1 MACVLALACMKAGAM
16 PAVPPLSGR
25 VVDRAGMLTGDD
37 AVRVERAI
45 LDLEQATGGQMAVL
59 TLPTL
64 DGDSLERFSVQ
75 VAETWKI
82 GNKGRDDGAI
92 LLLVRDSHEMRLEI
106 GRGWEG
112 PVNDARAGDIIRGM
126 TPYFRAGR
134 FGDGTVFAVQRV
146 HAFVTGKT
154 PTGMPAASPQNDRY
168 NRIIVLVFCLLLI
181 VIVIGTMSNRNRGKT
196 YRGRRTSDSYWGNGG
211 FSGGGGGFSGGGG
224 GGFSGGGGGGFSG
237 GGGGGFSGGGG
248 GFSGGGA
255 SGRW

>member
-25 VVDRAGMLTGDD
+25 VVDRAGMLPGDD

-154 PTGMPAASPQNDRY
+154 PTGMPEPPPENDDY
-168 NRIIVLVFCLLLI
+168 IHIGSLRIHVFWLFVACCLLVFL
-181 VIVIGTMSNRNRGKT
+181 IGTWSNRRRGNT
-196 YRGRRTSDSYWGNGG
+196 YRSRGSSGSSWGG
-211 FSGGGGGFSGGGG
+211 
-224 GGFSGGGGGGFSG
+224 G

>member
-1 MACVLALACMKAGAM
+1 MLALACLKAGAM

-37 AVRVERAI
+37 AVRVEQAI
-45 LDLEQATGGQMAVL
+45 LDLEGATGGQMAVL

-92 LLLVRDSHEMRLEI
+92 LLLVRDNRDIRLEI

-154 PTGMPAASPQNDRY
+154 PTGVPALPLEDDDRP
-168 NRIIVLVFCLLLI
+168 NRIIVLTFCLALF
-181 VIVIGTMSNRNRGKT
+181 VIVIAVLSTRQ
-196 YRGRRTSDSYWGNGG
+196 RGRTHGSRRSGGSYWGGGG
-211 FSGGGGGFSGGGG
+211 FGGGFRGGGGGFSGGRG
-224 GGFSGGGGGGFSG
+224 GGFR
-237 GGGGGFSGGGG
+237 GGGG

>member
-1 MACVLALACMKAGAM
+1 MMACMLALACLKAGAA
-16 PAVPPLSGR
+16 PAVPPLTGR

-37 AVRVERAI
+37 AMRVEQAI
-45 LDLEQATGGQMAVL
+45 LDLEGATGGQMAVL

-82 GNKGRDDGAI
+82 GTKGRDDGAI
-92 LLLVRDSHEMRLEI
+92 LLLVRDSHDMRLEI

-126 TPYFRAGR
+126 IPYFRAGR

-146 HAFVTGKT
+146 HSFVTGKT
-154 PTGMPAASPQNDRY
+154 PTGMPAPPPETDGYIYIGSL
-168 NRIIVLVFCLLLI
+168 RIHPLWFFLAWCLLLI
-181 VIVIGTMSNRNRGKT
+181 VIATLLNRR
-196 YRGRRTSDSYWGNGG
+196 RGRTSRSRGSSGSSWGGG
-211 FSGGGGGFSGGGG
+211 RGGGGFR
-224 GGFSGGGGGGFSG
+224 
-237 GGGGGFSGGGG
+237 GGGG